1 MMVIKSGG
9 QQSQH
14 GVVNSRIH
22 DQSIEKAK
30 CFECLGSNITED
42 GRSLIDVKSG
52 MALAKE
58 AFNKR
63 KVLLKRIKH
72 TIEKENGGGT
82 NLDRCIVFQHL

>member
-63 KVLLKRIKH
+63 KVLL
-72 TIEKENGGGT
+72 TIGLSTPLKKNGGGT
-82 NLDRCIVFQHL
+82 NLDRCIVWL